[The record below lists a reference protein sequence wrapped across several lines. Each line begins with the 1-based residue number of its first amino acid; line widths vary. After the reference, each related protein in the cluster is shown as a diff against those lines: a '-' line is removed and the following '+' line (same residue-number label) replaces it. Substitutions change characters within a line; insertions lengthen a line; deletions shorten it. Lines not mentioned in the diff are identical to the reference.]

1 MAQLE
6 LEEKQR
12 ELEIKQ
18 NEELERKISA
28 AEKER
33 QQEELL
39 SKTRAAE
46 LKKLQEEEA
55 A

>member
-1 MAQLE
+1 MKNLS
-6 LEEKQR
+6 K
-12 ELEIKQ
+12 
-18 NEELERKISA
+18 KISN

-33 QQEELL
+33 QNEELL
-39 SKTRAAE
+39 SKTRATE